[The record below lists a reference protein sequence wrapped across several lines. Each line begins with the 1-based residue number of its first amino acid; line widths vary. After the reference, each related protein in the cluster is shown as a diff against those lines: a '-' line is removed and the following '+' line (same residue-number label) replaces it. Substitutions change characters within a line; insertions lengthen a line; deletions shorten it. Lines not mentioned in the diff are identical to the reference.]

1 MNVENF
7 VDTLHEG
14 WAPSAY
20 LERMDNQGKFSFT
33 PMQRNGSSS
42 SMTPPNIES
51 ILSSNKTT
59 LNSFTSDD
67 SPNLH
72 DFGTRELEKITNDIV
87 TALR

>member
-1 MNVENF
+1 MNDFNF

-42 SMTPPNIES
+42 VTPPNIES
-51 ILSSNKTT
+51 ILASNKTT

-67 SPNLH
+67 SPNLQ